1 MAPHVQPELHL
12 FEVYDIGNDGDDDLS
27 HHYLPNF
34 KQLQL
39 GFQMSQRG
47 TKKKENHLNTISKM
61 MGTLVQVQLY
71 TFSYRKALFRP
82 QIMPKIA
89 DWGVK
94 TAKIAKSKNMLGPKR
109 QHFQNPTDKISSEQ
123 LRKVEKIKPFS
134 HSRASKKNIKKG
146 HKTSIFLVLGNL
158 THIYFSR
165 SSPSLSPTAAT
176 SLFLLLLSG
185 SPARLCRKLS
195 LILAASF
202 YQRLLFLTL

>member
-1 MAPHVQPELHL
+1 MHPSSWKLYLDDFPFGSSPSLHS
-12 FEVYDIGNDGDDDLS
+12 DDLS

-134 HSRASKKNIKKG
+134 HSRASKKIKKDI
-146 HKTSIFLVLGNL
+146 KQAF
-158 THIYFSR
+158 
-165 SSPSLSPTAAT
+165 SPSW
-176 SLFLLLLSG
+176 G
-185 SPARLCRKLS
+185 
-195 LILAASF
+195 I
-202 YQRLLFLTL
+202 